1 MVFYCPVR
9 ADSSPARRSL
19 ATGRLTRR
27 GALTGFAG
35 LAIAATGLG
44 VAGCTSTK
52 PPPTDAEVLAR
63 DPLGPMYAETK
74 QLIEQYDGA
83 MAAAP
88 ALAGVLGPLREEHRQ
103 HLIALASLINIP
115 APTISATANAS
126 GVPLPSGPGS
136 TPPVHPTPSGTSPQG
151 PSSVGPTGAGQ
162 TTGPPASAPG
172 SGSGSASDATATRAA
187 LSAAESTA
195 QRNAVAACLSAPT
208 NRVAVLAS
216 IAACLATHV
225 AALR

>member
-1 MVFYCPVR
+1 MVFHCPVR

-19 ATGRLTRR
+19 ATGQLTRR

-44 VAGCTSTK
+44 FAGCTSTR
-52 PPPTDAEVLAR
+52 PPPSDAEVLAR
-63 DPLGPMYAETK
+63 DPLGRMYAETK
-74 QLIEQYDGA
+74 QLIERYDSA

-88 ALAGVLGPLREEHRQ
+88 AIAGLLGPLREEHRQ

-115 APTISATANAS
+115 VPTISAAADAS

-136 TPPVHPTPSGTSPQG
+136 TQPVHPTPSGTSPQG
-151 PSSVGPTGAGQ
+151 PSSIGPTGAGQ
-162 TTGPPASAPG
+162 TTSPPASA
-172 SGSGSASDATATRAA
+172 SGSPADATTTRAA

-195 QRNAVAACLSAPT
+195 QRNAVTACLAAPT
-208 NRVAVLAS
+208 SRVAVLAS